1 MAAMVDLQQSL
12 LQQLE
17 NYKVSVWHSLYNYID
32 TVT

>member
-1 MAAMVDLQQSL
+1 MAVSVDLQQSL

-17 NYKVSVWHSLYNYID
+17 NYKVSVWHFLNNYID